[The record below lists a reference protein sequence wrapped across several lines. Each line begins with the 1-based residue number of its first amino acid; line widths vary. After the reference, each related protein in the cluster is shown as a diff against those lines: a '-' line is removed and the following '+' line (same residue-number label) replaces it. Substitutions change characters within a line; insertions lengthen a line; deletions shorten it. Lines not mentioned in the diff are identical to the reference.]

1 MAMVQHI
8 DLFAGEDREI
18 ALAGRDEFGLPVDL
32 TGKTVEWRIGRSPLR
47 PEDSSTVVKTATV
60 IDAGMGVFTVQ
71 VMAADT
77 TDMDGDFEH
86 MAFAITPSD
95 SLGGPYRAVI
105 CQGRFRVR
113 PVLA

>member
-32 TGKTVEWRIGRSPLR
+32 TGKTVEWRVGRSPFR
-47 PEDSSTVVKTATV
+47 PEDSSTLVAKTATV
-60 IDAGMGVFTVQ
+60 IDAPMGVFTVQ
-71 VMAADT
+71 VATGDL
-77 TDMDGDFEH
+77 TDFDGDYEH
-86 MAFAITPSD
+86 QAIASEGA
-95 SLGGPYRAVI
+95 SRAVI
-105 CQGRFRVR
+105 CRGRLRVR